1 LEGFTQRWSN
11 SCLGEWLH
19 LGFSLGSSSCDGRLD
34 FDGGDSGILQV
45 THFSPSYTEEVPLPH

>member
-1 LEGFTQRWSN
+1 M
-11 SCLGEWLH
+11 GEWLH